1 MKIELDLSS
10 EDLRNLILGL
20 RLLKAEQREV
30 MQAAGVGLGEAAA
43 TLGELSLLEDRL
55 VQHLR

>member
-20 RLLKAEQREV
+20 RLLKSEQRKV
-30 MQAAGVGLGEAAA
+30 MQATGVGISETAA